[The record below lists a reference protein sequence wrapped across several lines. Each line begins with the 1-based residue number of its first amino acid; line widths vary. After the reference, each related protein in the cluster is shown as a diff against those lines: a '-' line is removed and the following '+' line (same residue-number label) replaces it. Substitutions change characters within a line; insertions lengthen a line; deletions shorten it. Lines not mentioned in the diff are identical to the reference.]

1 MNSSDFE
8 DDLRD
13 LNRLFSRVA
22 PDKAAPLARWR
33 ARLEVLMERGSL
45 IPAEREQ
52 LTVIIE
58 RIIELQRAAQ
68 ARRYNA

>member
-1 MNSSDFE
+1 
-8 DDLRD
+8 
-13 LNRLFSRVA
+13 
-22 PDKAAPLARWR
+22 
-33 ARLEVLMERGSL
+33 MERGCL